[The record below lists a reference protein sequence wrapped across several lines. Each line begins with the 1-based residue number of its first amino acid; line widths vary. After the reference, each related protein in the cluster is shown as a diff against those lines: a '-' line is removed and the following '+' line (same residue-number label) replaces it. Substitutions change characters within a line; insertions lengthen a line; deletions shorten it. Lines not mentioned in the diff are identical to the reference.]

1 MEIPKVNKFKRD
13 SKQSFIIWINEF
25 DVNARALDINQ
36 NNWRDTLLCCTEST
50 AFTFVPTKIAEDD
63 ATTYN
68 TLKIEIK
75 KRFWG

>member
-13 SKQSFIIWINEF
+13 SKQSFIIWITEF

-36 NNWRDTLLCCTEST
+36 NNWRDILLCCTEST

-63 ATTYN
+63 ATTYS